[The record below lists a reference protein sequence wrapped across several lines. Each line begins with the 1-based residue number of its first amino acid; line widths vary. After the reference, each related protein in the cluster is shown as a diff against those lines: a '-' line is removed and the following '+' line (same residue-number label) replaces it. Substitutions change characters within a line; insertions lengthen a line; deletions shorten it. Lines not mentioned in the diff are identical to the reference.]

1 MAPKCGYTSRYLRL
15 NSRGVAASALAD
27 GGGAGTSAA
36 GAGAR
41 GGRFR
46 RPAIDYY
53 GGAAAGEGFAA
64 ADAPAGV
71 VWESGNRVTLHAD

>member
-1 MAPKCGYTSRYLRL
+1 MFGDDD
-15 NSRGVAASALAD
+15 D
-27 GGGAGTSAA
+27 GGGGAPRFRSAA